1 MSKVNPRKSK
11 RNLKKAI
18 VYFVN
23 RKHFKCALVNRKK
36 LKYFHSNSIGLPN
49 VKLYYNENLIEY
61 KNILAFYGRATL
73 LIVLTPLM
81 TLCTF

>member
-49 VKLYYNENLIEY
+49 VKLYYNLIEY
-61 KNILAFYGRATL
+61 KNILAFYGRAAL